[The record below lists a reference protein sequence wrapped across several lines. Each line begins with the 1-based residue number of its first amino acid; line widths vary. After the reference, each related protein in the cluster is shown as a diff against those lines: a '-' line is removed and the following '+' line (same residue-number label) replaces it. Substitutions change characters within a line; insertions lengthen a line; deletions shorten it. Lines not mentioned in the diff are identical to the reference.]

1 MAATILTPVTL
12 ACTNAFQDVTAA
24 PASGKVRTYS
34 IRACNVTAADATVD
48 LLLTNGTTSINRA
61 KSYPVPFQAAGSAP
75 DLELQVVIPSG
86 WKFQAKSTAS
96 SLVEVSATGVEA
108 DATDFT

>member
-12 ACTNAFQDVTAA
+12 ACTNAYQAVSAA

-34 IRACNVTAADATVD
+34 IRAANVTSADATVS
-48 LLLTNGTTSINRA
+48 LQLTNGATTINRA
-61 KSYPVPFQAAGSAP
+61 INYPVPYGASGSAP
-75 DLELQVVIPSG
+75 DLESQIVVPAG
-86 WKFQAKSTAS
+86 WYFQAKSTGS